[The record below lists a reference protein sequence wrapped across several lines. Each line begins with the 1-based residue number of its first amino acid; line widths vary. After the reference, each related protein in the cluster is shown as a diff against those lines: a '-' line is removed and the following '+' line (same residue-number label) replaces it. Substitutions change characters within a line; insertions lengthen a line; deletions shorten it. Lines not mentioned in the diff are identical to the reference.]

1 MSGRFFK
8 VICAAVLS
16 IGLIGQ
22 ANAGLI
28 IGDVYTDGTDNWEY
42 VGFFRL
48 SDGLFW
54 NDINDCDIGTPQPG
68 CIKEFAN
75 AVNGIKAASEYFPTL
90 TPDQIA
96 TSTVD
101 DGVNHKAWYAEVGG
115 PALALD
121 EDVSV
126 SGLYDTAGDISA
138 FVEDGS
144 ITSSNADNYKT
155 FVFKSVSVPA
165 PSTLAIFALALCAL
179 GARKFKR

>member
-1 MSGRFFK
+1 MSSKLLK
-8 VICAAVLS
+8 VIFAVVIS
-16 IGLIGQ
+16 VGLIGQ
-22 ANAGLI
+22 ANSALI
-28 IGDVYTDGTDNWEY
+28 IGDLYTDGTESWEY

-54 NDINDCDIGTPQPG
+54 NDINDCDVEGATTECDG
-68 CIKEFAN
+68 EFAN
-75 AVNGIKAASEYFPTL
+75 AVNGIDAAAENFSAL

-101 DGVNHKAWYAEVGG
+101 DGVNHKAWYATVGG
-115 PALALD
+115 AVLALD

-126 SGLYDTAGDISA
+126 SGLYDSAGDISA

-165 PSTLAIFALALCAL
+165 PSTLAIFALALCGLAVRRL
-179 GARKFKR
+179 KR